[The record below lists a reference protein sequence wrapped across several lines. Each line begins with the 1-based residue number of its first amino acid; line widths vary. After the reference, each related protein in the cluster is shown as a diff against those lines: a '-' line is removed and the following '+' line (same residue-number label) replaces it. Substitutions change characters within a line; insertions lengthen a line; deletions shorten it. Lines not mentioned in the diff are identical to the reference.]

1 MIEIKP
7 PVSAVK
13 KINITIGVDSLCVYI
28 FLRRVYGSG
37 SDLSAITL
45 AIRYIWTQATVTG
58 SNTRRW
64 GFLVN
69 FREKKVSK
77 TNVVWTYLLRMSYRT
92 VKNNFQHLRK

>member
-37 SDLSAITL
+37 SDLSAITQPL
-45 AIRYIWTQATVTG
+45 GIFG
-58 SNTRRW
+58 
-64 GFLVN
+64 
-69 FREKKVSK
+69 RE
-77 TNVVWTYLLRMSYRT
+77 LR
-92 VKNNFQHLRK
+92 